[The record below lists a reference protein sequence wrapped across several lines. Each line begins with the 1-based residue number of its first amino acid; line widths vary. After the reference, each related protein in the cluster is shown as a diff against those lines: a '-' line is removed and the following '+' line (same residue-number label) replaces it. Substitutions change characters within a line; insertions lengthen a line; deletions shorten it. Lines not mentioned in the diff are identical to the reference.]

1 MLNRIR
7 PFLAVLFLLLGF
19 STNASAS
26 HAVGVD
32 LTYTCIDPVTNTY
45 RFTVRFYRDCSGISP
60 STPVLN
66 FSSTGGCGTISNV
79 TMAQVGGAGAAGQV
93 DVSQLCNLSTSR
105 CATPPGTNQGT
116 GQWTYTANVVLPPGC
131 NSWVVSYA
139 ECCRSG
145 AITNLLGA
153 SSNDL
158 FTQTTINTAL
168 APCNSSPQFSNTPVL
183 YTCAG
188 QQTFYN
194 HGTFDPDGDSLVYT
208 LVNPRDD
215 ATTNIAFSGTL
226 SATTPLVLQAAT
238 SFVFNS
244 ATGQMTFTPIAGQAQ
259 VAIISVQV
267 SEFRNGVLIG
277 TTIRDVQVVV
287 LTTCT
292 NTAPNVN
299 SVATPNGV
307 VSGTNINVC
316 GGNTVSFS
324 ATITDPNVTDILT
337 VTSDITTSIPSAT
350 YTTSGTN
357 PVVITFLIP
366 TNGLAT
372 GSYPFTVNIRDNA
385 CPISGFQSIGY
396 QLNLSNLEAS
406 STQYFK
412 CANEVDTMQLFA
424 DGLGGAAAP
433 GTYSWS
439 PTTGLSNPNIFNPIL
454 ILQEPETYIVTYTD
468 GVCVQ
473 HDTVVIS
480 APYPALINPIPTVTL
495 CNGNTAQLNA
505 TVAAGPGPQVFTN
518 NTSRVITANATT
530 DVVLNVAGVAPS
542 TLLSSSIASI
552 CLNISQPGTVRDL
565 NLVLIAPNGQ
575 FITLTNANGSSVQT
589 SLTNVCFSPTA
600 VTPITNF
607 SGLFATI
614 PGNASYLPQGN
625 LNTFAGGATN
635 GAWTLRI
642 VHTKPAASGGQ
653 NGTFNN
659 ISITFNDLSAAT
671 FAWSPNYFIS
681 CTACPNPIVSPPVD
695 TVYQVT
701 AQNLFG
707 CRDTAFVSVL
717 VDTALPAPTIICDST
732 STNLVRF
739 GWNAIGGAAAY
750 RLTVNGGASFTVTNT
765 SLTHTVP
772 GLSIGQCATLT
783 VQAISGNTCLDGAVG
798 THQCCASG
806 CGTIDNVPI
815 TPNGPTSI
823 CLGSTVG
830 LDAGVGSA
838 YLWSNGA
845 TTRNITASL
854 SGTYAVSVSDAIGC
868 IDTGTIIINA
878 LPGPIPTIIA
888 NGSTTLCA
896 GESVG
901 LDAGA
906 GFNTYLWSTGATT
919 QTINA
924 TTDGLHT
931 VTVSDALA
939 CLGTDD
945 ISVTVGSAVSIS
957 IATTNTTCNTNN
969 TTTNPNDGSAI
980 ATPSGG
986 FGGYIYLWSIA
997 AQTTANATGLS
1008 SGTNYNLT
1016 VTDSNNC
1023 TATATTSVAEPSA
1036 ISLTMNSAAVSCHSG
1051 SNGSASAVP
1060 TGGASASYTF
1070 LWSNGET
1077 TSTITGLTT
1086 GNYTVTA
1093 CVANCCISG
1102 SVSVSQPT
1110 APLSLTI
1117 NSITNVS
1124 CFGGNDGAVD
1134 IVASDGTA
1142 PYSFIWN
1149 TGQTSST
1156 ATGLTATIACCLT
1169 ATDANLCEAV
1179 ICTTITE
1186 PTAVSATAASSD
1198 ATCNGGTNGFVAVT
1212 AAGGT
1217 GTYFYLW
1224 NTGATT
1230 DNILNIGAAAYA
1242 VTVSDVNNCTT
1253 IAFTTINE
1261 PSQVSVTASITSNY
1275 NGAQITC
1282 AGATDGVA
1290 NATTIGGTGAFSF
1303 LWTNGQTNAI
1313 ATGLAAGQHCVT
1325 ATDAS
1330 GCNISTCVTLVEPSA
1345 VSVTASAIDATC
1357 FGLDN
1362 GTASAVAAGGTG
1374 AYSFIWSNSGTTSN
1388 ITALFAGTYTIT
1400 ASDANNCSAVATTTV
1415 AEPAASVATTV
1426 SSTPALCSGNPSGT
1440 ATVTP
1445 SGGVSPYTFVW
1456 ANNAAG
1462 QTTATATGLT
1472 AGSYDVTVTDFNGC
1486 PTTASVTVAD
1496 ASGITLAMTSS
1507 PTSCFG
1513 VSDGTATANAS
1524 GGAGGF
1530 SFLWSNAQT
1539 TAIATGFA
1547 AGNHCVTATD
1557 INGCIITACVDVN
1570 QPQGMSN
1577 VQLTS
1582 VGVSCFGGN
1591 NGSATVSLSGGIQ
1604 PYSFLWSNNQTLATA
1619 TNFPAGA
1626 ATVTIT
1632 DANGCTTTGS
1642 TTITEP
1648 TELTLTTDTDSVFC
1662 RFGNTGMAEA
1672 IAVGGTFP
1680 YSFLWSNG
1688 RNTAIN
1694 NNLVAGSYAVTVT
1707 DFNNCRV
1714 NANVTIGQPAT
1725 AVLANIIQSNN
1736 PTCNSFT
1743 NGDATVNGSGG
1754 TPNYTFVWSN
1764 GQTSVTAT
1772 GLGAG
1777 SYQVTVI
1784 DQRGCTATAN
1794 TNLSQPSALV
1804 ATASVFS
1811 NYNGADVTCPNAA
1824 DGIARVLVSGGAGGY
1839 SYVWSTVPVQNT
1851 AIANNLTAGTYQ
1863 VTVSDVSG
1871 CQLVRS
1877 VTLVNPVPLA
1887 ATETNIDV
1895 FCNGGN
1901 TGQIIVNATPNTGT
1915 IGINGYEYA
1924 IFGPNQVGNVFSG
1937 NNSFFGLS
1945 VGTYTIVVRDG
1956 NNCTLPVSVAI
1967 TEPTVLAL
1975 AVSNTAVTCFGTATG
1990 TATAVATGGVAPY
2003 TFRWSN
2009 GQSTAM
2015 ATALAAGGYAVT
2027 ATDANGC
2034 DRVQQTIITEPTV
2047 LQATVATQGV
2057 SCNGGNN
2064 GTATVTAQGGTAP
2077 YTFRWSNSQ
2086 TAQTANA
2093 LIAGAANV
2101 TVTDANNCQTI
2112 INFTITEPLGL
2123 TASVSP
2129 QAVTCG
2135 GGSNGQATANPLGGT
2150 APYTYLWV
2158 NGQTAQTAT
2167 GLTAGTYS
2175 VVVSDANGCQTN
2187 ATTTINQPSALNIL
2201 VSSFT
2206 DTRCSNSTD
2215 GTATAQA
2222 SGGTAPYRFAWSNGQ
2237 TTLTAT
2243 GLAANTNYNV
2253 TVTDANGCQ
2262 NQTLISVGSP
2272 TAIQLN
2278 NFTIVD
2284 VTCRGG
2290 NNGRAGTFATGGTPP
2305 YSFRWSNNQTTATAT
2320 GLIAGLYSL
2329 TVTDANGC
2337 ATSGQ
2342 ATISQP
2348 TQSLSMFLNSTP
2360 SLCAGEPSGQ
2370 VVAVPGGG
2378 TPLAGNT
2385 YVYQW
2390 SNGATTRI
2398 LSGVI
2403 AGNYSVTVT
2412 DANGCSLSQSAMV
2425 GNGGGVQIQAQVLQ
2439 NITCGGGSNGRANAV
2454 ASTTN
2459 GGSASLIWS
2468 TGATTNN
2475 ISGLSAG
2482 TYTVSATD
2490 ANGCTAVD
2498 TIVIN
2503 DGLQVAATAAI
2514 QSVSCFG
2521 LADGAINVTASPVGV
2536 LYEWSNAFV
2545 SNDGNISGLT
2555 AGVYTVTVTVA
2566 LGCTQSFTY
2575 NLGEPTE
2582 LNTSIS
2588 TTANVLCFGGTE
2600 GALTAVANGGTAP
2613 YTYLWN
2619 DGNTNSLRDTL
2630 TAGGYTLIVTDANGC
2645 SVTNTALLEE
2655 PAALVLTSES
2665 TGTTCSDSEDGQIA
2679 VSAEGGTAN
2688 LGLYEFS
2695 TDGENWQTG
2704 NLFPNLAANAYT
2716 VFVRDANNCMDS
2728 AIINIDAADPFF
2740 IITTT
2745 ADTSIIFGDTLTL
2758 AVTMNDTTGALLV
2771 WSQLG
2776 AGGSVLDSNVLS
2788 IIVTP
2793 SDATQYQFVATN
2805 SNGCQVD
2812 TTILVEVDKPR
2823 DANAPKGFTPNG
2835 DGINDQF
2842 FIQGDGSKITAV
2854 RALRVYDRW
2863 GELVFDG
2870 ADMTVNDATQGWDGT
2885 FRGKNVSSGIFAW
2898 YAEIEFIDGFVLVL
2912 KGDIT
2917 LLR

>member
-1 MLNRIR
+1 MIKQFSLI
-7 PFLAVLFLLLGF
+7 LTTLLLLWL
-19 STNASAS
+19 NAAS
-26 HAVGVD
+26 VFGQGA
-32 LTYTCIDPVTNTY
+32 TCATADP
-45 RFTVRFYRDCSGISP
+45 FCS
-60 STPVLN
+60 
-66 FSSTGGCGTISNV
+66 
-79 TMAQVGGAGAAGQV
+79 GAGAAFP
-93 DVSQLCNLSTSR
+93 
-105 CATPPGTNQGT
+105 AGTNQPAAPAGNAYGCMSTQPNPAWYYLEVATPGT
-116 GQWTYTANVVLPPGC
+116 INITMT
-131 NSWVVSYA
+131 NSAVRDIDFVIW
-139 ECCRSG
+139 G
-145 AITNLLGA
+145 PFPNL
-153 SSNDL
+153 
-158 FTQTTINTAL
+158 NTAL
-168 APCNSSPQFSNTPVL
+168 GNCGSLPASSIVDCGYTTAAVESFSIPNAQTGQVYILLITNFSNVATNISASQTNAGAAGAGSTNCDILLPCGPIGFNNVAAGNPYDCTDPIVDLTARANSAAADLTVTPGVLFQITTDANSAAQNSFTLFDGANGTGNIVAYWGPTNNGGNYQGQVPNSSTFQGVIEYLDSTRSYSLVWCDAGNNGSFTTRIIHSGSNVVIRNTPLNGASGCTTVNIGQPDGFPMFSGPGVTNL
-183 YTCAG
+183 NNGRGRFDPSIAGAGFHTIRYIWRSAAGCSDTTEQTVVVCCNNPPASIISVTQGNDTICAG
-188 QQTFYN
+188 QTAQLSVTVPSI
-194 HGTFDPDGDSLVYT
+194 GTP
-208 LVNPRDD
+208 N
-215 ATTNIAFSGTL
+215 
-226 SATTPLVLQAAT
+226 T
-238 SFVFNS
+238 SF
-244 ATGQMTFTPIAGQAQ
+244 
-259 VAIISVQV
+259 
-267 SEFRNGVLIG
+267 
-277 TTIRDVQVVV
+277 
-287 LTTCT
+287 T
-292 NTAPNVN
+292 NT
-299 SVATPNGV
+299 TQQ
-307 VSGTNINVC
+307 
-316 GGNTVSFS
+316 
-324 ATITDPNVTDILT
+324 TI
-337 VTSDITTSIPSAT
+337 
-350 YTTSGTN
+350 
-357 PVVITFLIP
+357 PVQSVITSTIP
-366 TNGLAT
+366 VQGFC
-372 GSYPFTVNIRDNA
+372 PFTVGNGTI
-385 CPISGFQSIGY
+385 QS
-396 QLNLSNLEAS
+396 
-406 STQYFK
+406 
-412 CANEVDTMQLFA
+412 
-424 DGLGGAAAP
+424 
-433 GTYSWS
+433 
-439 PTTGLSNPNIFNPIL
+439 
-454 ILQEPETYIVTYTD
+454 
-468 GVCVQ
+468 VCVNIDQ
-473 HDTVVIS
+473 NLAAHIRLTLIS
-480 APYPALINPIPTVTL
+480 P
-495 CNGNTAQLNA
+495 NGT
-505 TVAAGPGPQVFTN
+505 
-518 NTSRVITANATT
+518 RM
-530 DVVLNVAGVAPS
+530 D
-542 TLLSSSIASI
+542 LSS
-552 CLNISQPGTVRDL
+552 N
-565 NLVLIAPNGQ
+565 NGG
-575 FITLTNANGSSVQT
+575 FT
-589 SLTNVCFSPTA
+589 SNRYRNSCFSPTA
-600 VTPITNF
+600 TTAITSFSTFTAIPDNSSFLPEQNF
-607 SGLFATI
+607 SV
-614 PGNASYLPQGN
+614 
-625 LNTFAGGATN
+625 LNGSAIN
-635 GAWTLRI
+635 GTWTLEI
-642 VHTKPAASGGQ
+642 LHSQ
-653 NGTFNN
+653 
-659 ISITFNDLSAAT
+659 SAAT
-671 FAWSPNYFIS
+671 GGINGTLRSWTINFAPAAASSTIAWAGPNMS
-681 CTACPNPIVSPPVD
+681 CTNCAAPTVSPLATTD
-695 TVYQVT
+695 YQVT
-701 AQNLFG
+701 ATSPCGCTYIDTIQIVVESALATPSNL
-707 CRDTAFVSVL
+707 
-717 VDTALPAPTIICDST
+717 
-732 STNLVRF
+732 
-739 GWNAIGGAAAY
+739 
-750 RLTVNGGASFTVTNT
+750 
-765 SLTHTVP
+765 
-772 GLSIGQCATLT
+772 QCATTTSSIDFTWDAVAGATGYEVSIDGGATFITYNGTNPLSPNHLVSGLGLNQTINFQVRAIDGGSCPSVAGTTSCTT
-783 VQAISGNTCLDGAVG
+783 VNCPLAI
-798 THQCCASG
+798 
-806 CGTIDNVPI
+806 TIDN
-815 TPNGPTSI
+815 
-823 CLGSTVG
+823 
-830 LDAGVGSA
+830 
-838 YLWSNGA
+838 
-845 TTRNITASL
+845 
-854 SGTYAVSVSDAIGC
+854 
-868 IDTGTIIINA
+868 
-878 LPGPIPTIIA
+878 
-888 NGSTTLCA
+888 
-896 GESVG
+896 
-901 LDAGA
+901 
-906 GFNTYLWSTGATT
+906 
-919 QTINA
+919 Q
-924 TTDGLHT
+924 
-931 VTVSDALA
+931 
-939 CLGTDD
+939 
-945 ISVTVGSAVSIS
+945 
-957 IATTNTTCNTNN
+957 
-969 TTTNPNDGSAI
+969 
-980 ATPSGG
+980 
-986 FGGYIYLWSIA
+986 
-997 AQTTANATGLS
+997 
-1008 SGTNYNLT
+1008 
-1016 VTDSNNC
+1016 
-1023 TATATTSVAEPSA
+1023 
-1036 ISLTMNSAAVSCHSG
+1036 
-1051 SNGSASAVP
+1051 
-1060 TGGASASYTF
+1060 
-1070 LWSNGET
+1070 
-1077 TSTITGLTT
+1077 
-1086 GNYTVTA
+1086 
-1093 CVANCCISG
+1093 
-1102 SVSVSQPT
+1102 
-1110 APLSLTI
+1110 
-1117 NSITNVS
+1117 TNVS
-1124 CFGGNDGAVD
+1124 CNAGTNGD
-1134 IVASDGTA
+1134 ITLDVTGEVGTLSYQITAPALGTA
-1142 PYSFIWN
+1142 
-1149 TGQTSST
+1149 QASST
-1156 ATGLTATIACCLT
+1156 FTGL
-1169 ATDANLCEAV
+1169 
-1179 ICTTITE
+1179 
-1186 PTAVSATAASSD
+1186 AAGAYTFRVSD
-1198 ATCNGGTNGFVAVT
+1198 ATLVCSITID
-1212 AAGGT
+1212 
-1217 GTYFYLW
+1217 
-1224 NTGATT
+1224 ATIT
-1230 DNILNIGAAAYA
+1230 
-1242 VTVSDVNNCTT
+1242 
-1253 IAFTTINE
+1253 E
-1261 PSQVSVTASITSNY
+1261 PSQVSVTAGITSNY
-1275 NGAQITC
+1275 NTADISC

-1290 NATTIGGTGAFSF
+1290 DAVAAGGTGAFSF
-1303 LWTNGQTNAI
+1303 LWTNGQTTAI

>member
-1 MLNRIR
+1 MKYFYACFAKIG
-7 PFLAVLFLLLGF
+7 FLAAFLCTVQEVSAQLPRTFNAIGTAFANAPATACNTSNCFQMTSSAAGQLGAIWDTAPLDLTQSFDIDLCVNLGTDDAGADGICFVLQNTG
-19 STNASAS
+19 TNAIGVSGGAIGYDPMPNQSVAVEFDVFENPALGDIAADHVAINYNSNMAAPVAASVPCVPSAANMEDGNF
-26 HAVGVD
+26 HQFRLVWNAPCQTLQVYVD
-32 LTYTCIDPVTNTY
+32 GFLRITHTDNIITNVFLNNPSVFWGLT
-45 RFTVRFYRDCSGISP
+45 
-60 STPVLN
+60 
-66 FSSTGGCGTISNV
+66 SSTGGATNVQQVCVNGFTLTPPTGILGNDTTLCLSQALPLNATTPTATYLWSDGATTATNSFNGFGTYWVDITVAGCTYRDSVVVNPCPADLCARQQGNIWYFGFGAGLDFNSGSPVLLNNGQINTFEGSAVISDANGNLLFYTDGISVWNRNHIVMPNGTGLLGNPSATQAAVIVPHPGDINLYYIFTSEDASGPNGFRYSMVDMRLGGGNGAVTATKNVLLLANNTEKITAVKHCNNRDYWVITHEFGNSNYRVYAVTPNGLNTTPQTQAIGSTHAGATGNKLGYLKASSDGSRLAAAIFADGRYEVFDFDNSTGIISNPLSWADASAYNGAYGV
-79 TMAQVGGAGAAGQV
+79 EFSPDKRLLYTTHLSNNIIPAKVMQFDLNAGSAAAVQASRVDLASNPLRYQFGAVQIAPDGLIYIARAQRDPVAQLPFLARINNPNTQGVGANFQDQAISLAPFGCDLGLPNFIQSAFV
-93 DVSQLCNLSTSR
+93 DLTPEIVSLNN
-105 CATPPGTNQGT
+105 ATFCSLPQTLTYTIERPNPCLTDT
-116 GQWTYTANVVLPPGC
+116 IIWTYTGNGSIQSQTDTSITLQFTLPGTHQLVAEVVGFCANSSDTAIIVGIPP
-131 NSWVVSYA
+131 
-139 ECCRSG
+139 
-145 AITNLLGA
+145 TLTT
-153 SSNDL
+153 SND
-158 FTQTTINTAL
+158 TTICLGDSTAL
-168 APCNSSPQFSNTPVL
+168 FA
-183 YTCAG
+183 
-188 QQTFYN
+188 
-194 HGTFDPDGDSLVYT
+194 
-208 LVNPRDD
+208 
-215 ATTNIAFSGTL
+215 SG
-226 SATTPLVLQAAT
+226 
-238 SFVFNS
+238 
-244 ATGQMTFTPIAGQAQ
+244 
-259 VAIISVQV
+259 
-267 SEFRNGVLIG
+267 
-277 TTIRDVQVVV
+277 
-287 LTTCT
+287 
-292 NTAPNVN
+292 
-299 SVATPNGV
+299 
-307 VSGTNINVC
+307 
-316 GGNTVSFS
+316 
-324 ATITDPNVTDILT
+324 
-337 VTSDITTSIPSAT
+337 
-350 YTTSGTN
+350 
-357 PVVITFLIP
+357 
-366 TNGLAT
+366 GL
-372 GSYPFTVNIRDNA
+372 
-385 CPISGFQSIGY
+385 
-396 QLNLSNLEAS
+396 
-406 STQYFK
+406 
-412 CANEVDTMQLFA
+412 
-424 DGLGGAAAP
+424 
-433 GTYSWS
+433 TYSWS
-439 PTTGLSNPNIFNPIL
+439 PATGLSATNIANPMATPTAPI
-454 ILQEPETYIVTYTD
+454 TYTVTSSAPGTNLINNSD
-468 GVCVQ
+468 FSAGNTGFSSSYAFTTPPNTAEGQYFVGSNPQAWNGGMANCGDHTTGSGNMLLVNGATAAGVSIWCQNVPVIPNTDYVFSTFGQ
-473 HDTVVIS
+473 TVSLGNPARLQFSINGALLGSPFDLTNINCDWQQFYATWNSVAATSAAICIVNQNTLAAANDFALDDITFAPLCNVVETVVI
-480 APYPALINPIPTVTL
+480 TVDTCL
-495 CNGNTAQLNA
+495 FITNIDTAICENSTFNYNGNILLPNSLDTFDF
-505 TVAAGPGPQVFTN
+505 VASNGYD
-518 NTSRVITANATT
+518 SLVI
-530 DVVLNVAGVAPS
+530 V
-542 TLLSSSIASI
+542 
-552 CLNISQPGTVRDL
+552 NISQLD
-565 NLVLIAPNGQ
+565 
-575 FITLTNANGSSVQT
+575 
-589 SLTNVCFSPTA
+589 
-600 VTPITNF
+600 
-607 SGLFATI
+607 
-614 PGNASYLPQGN
+614 
-625 LNTFAGGATN
+625 TFF
-635 GAWTLRI
+635 RQI
-642 VHTKPAASGGQ
+642 
-653 NGTFNN
+653 
-659 ISITFNDLSAAT
+659 
-671 FAWSPNYFIS
+671 
-681 CTACPNPIVSPPVD
+681 
-695 TVYQVT
+695 
-701 AQNLFG
+701 
-707 CRDTAFVSVL
+707 DTA
-717 VDTALPAPTIICDST
+717 
-732 STNLVRF
+732 
-739 GWNAIGGAAAY
+739 
-750 RLTVNGGASFTVTNT
+750 
-765 SLTHTVP
+765 
-772 GLSIGQCATLT
+772 
-783 VQAISGNTCLDGAVG
+783 
-798 THQCCASG
+798 
-806 CGTIDNVPI
+806 
-815 TPNGPTSI
+815 I
-823 CLGSTVG
+823 CLGST
-830 LDAGVGSA
+830 
-838 YLWSNGA
+838 
-845 TTRNITASL
+845 
-854 SGTYAVSVSDAIGC
+854 
-868 IDTGTIIINA
+868 
-878 LPGPIPTIIA
+878 
-888 NGSTTLCA
+888 
-896 GESVG
+896 
-901 LDAGA
+901 
-906 GFNTYLWSTGATT
+906 F
-919 QTINA
+919 
-924 TTDGLHT
+924 
-931 VTVSDALA
+931 
-939 CLGTDD
+939 
-945 ISVTVGSAVSIS
+945 
-957 IATTNTTCNTNN
+957 
-969 TTTNPNDGSAI
+969 
-980 ATPSGG
+980 
-986 FGGYIYLWSIA
+986 
-997 AQTTANATGLS
+997 
-1008 SGTNYNLT
+1008 
-1016 VTDSNNC
+1016 
-1023 TATATTSVAEPSA
+1023 
-1036 ISLTMNSAAVSCHSG
+1036 
-1051 SNGSASAVP
+1051 
-1060 TGGASASYTF
+1060 
-1070 LWSNGET
+1070 
-1077 TSTITGLTT
+1077 
-1086 GNYTVTA
+1086 
-1093 CVANCCISG
+1093 
-1102 SVSVSQPT
+1102 
-1110 APLSLTI
+1110 
-1117 NSITNVS
+1117 
-1124 CFGGNDGAVD
+1124 
-1134 IVASDGTA
+1134 
-1142 PYSFIWN
+1142 
-1149 TGQTSST
+1149 
-1156 ATGLTATIACCLT
+1156 
-1169 ATDANLCEAV
+1169 
-1179 ICTTITE
+1179 
-1186 PTAVSATAASSD
+1186 
-1198 ATCNGGTNGFVAVT
+1198 
-1212 AAGGT
+1212 
-1217 GTYFYLW
+1217 
-1224 NTGATT
+1224 
-1230 DNILNIGAAAYA
+1230 
-1242 VTVSDVNNCTT
+1242 
-1253 IAFTTINE
+1253 
-1261 PSQVSVTASITSNY
+1261 
-1275 NGAQITC
+1275 
-1282 AGATDGVA
+1282 
-1290 NATTIGGTGAFSF
+1290 
-1303 LWTNGQTNAI
+1303 
-1313 ATGLAAGQHCVT
+1313 
-1325 ATDAS
+1325 
-1330 GCNISTCVTLVEPSA
+1330 
-1345 VSVTASAIDATC
+1345 
-1357 FGLDN
+1357 
-1362 GTASAVAAGGTG
+1362 
-1374 AYSFIWSNSGTTSN
+1374 
-1388 ITALFAGTYTIT
+1388 LFAGQ
-1400 ASDANNCSAVATTTV
+1400 NLAT
-1415 AEPAASVATTV
+1415 
-1426 SSTPALCSGNPSGT
+1426 GT
-1440 ATVTP
+1440 NQ
-1445 SGGVSPYTFVW
+1445 TFVFT
-1456 ANNAAG
+1456 NAAG
-1462 QTTATATGLT
+1462 CDSTYIVNVTALDTFRTIIDTTICP
-1472 AGSYDVTVTDFNGC
+1472 YETVAFNGNTLQ
-1486 PTTASVTVAD
+1486 PNSVNIFT
-1496 ASGITLAMTSS
+1496 
-1507 PTSCFG
+1507 F
-1513 VSDGTATANAS
+1513 
-1524 GGAGGF
+1524 
-1530 SFLWSNAQT
+1530 Q
-1539 TAIATGFA
+1539 A
-1547 AGNHCVTATD
+1547 A
-1557 INGCIITACVDVN
+1557 NGCDSVIVINVNAAPLPTQAAIQTAL
-1570 QPQGMSN
+1570 
-1577 VQLTS
+1577 QLTNI
-1582 VGVSCFGGN
+1582 SCGGGN
-1591 NGSATVSLSGGIQ
+1591 NGQAILSLAMGAQ
-1604 PYSFLWSNNQTLATA
+1604 PYTYLWDNGQLGNTA
-1619 TNFPAGA
+1619 TGYTAGGHG
-1626 ATVTIT
+1626 VTIT
-1632 DANGCTTTGS
+1632 DANSCTVTSGFTL
-1642 TTITEP
+1642 TEP
-1648 TELTLTTDTDSVFC
+1648 TPLQIASSSDSVSC
-1662 RFGNTGMAEA
+1662 RFGNDGAASTSAN
-1672 IAVGGTFP
+1672 GGLLP
-1680 YSFLWSNG
+1680 YTYLWSNG

-1694 NNLVAGSYAVTVT
+1694 NNLVAGIYTVTAT
-1707 DFNNCRV
+1707 DFNSCRIV
-1714 NANVTIGQPAT
+1714 DTIEVFQPDEV
-1725 AVLANIIQSNN
+1725 VLANIIQSNN

-1754 TPNYTFVWSN
+1754 IPNYTFVWSN

-2398 LSGVI
+2398 LSGVT

-2776 AGGSVLDSNVLS
+2776 AGGSVLDTNVLS